1 MWMSLMT
8 NVYPGVNKTSP
19 EILPMSLLRAL
30 LWTVL
35 FAVAFAWVE
44 ASVVVY
50 LRDIYYPQGFSFPLQ
65 SLSVSRIPIE
75 LVRECST
82 LVMLAAIGILAG
94 TTRWQR
100 FAYFAVAFGVWD
112 IFFYVWLKVA
122 LDWPASVF
130 DWDILFLLPLPWIGP
145 VLAPVLVSL
154 GLIFAGLLILR
165 QERVMPFR
173 PTGPAWTLGSAGSVI
188 VLWTFMH
195 DTDATL
201 HGSMPAA
208 YPFEVFSAGLACYAA
223 ALWVSMKGA
232 HRRITNGNPK

>member
-1 MWMSLMT
+1 MRDTRSSTRAERGMSGSRNGKRFVSVFCALNGIAVEKARMEKVSIERIGFTWMSLMT

-50 LRDIYYPQGFSFPLQ
+50 LRDIYYPQGFSFPIQ

-112 IFFYVWLKVA
+112 IFF
-122 LDWPASVF
+122 
-130 DWDILFLLPLPWIGP
+130 
-145 VLAPVLVSL
+145 
-154 GLIFAGLLILR
+154 
-165 QERVMPFR
+165 
-173 PTGPAWTLGSAGSVI
+173 
-188 VLWTFMH
+188 
-195 DTDATL
+195 
-201 HGSMPAA
+201 
-208 YPFEVFSAGLACYAA
+208 
-223 ALWVSMKGA
+223 
-232 HRRITNGNPK
+232 